1 MTATLRRG
9 RRAAIVTTLTERVP
23 LDRIEQRARQGRP
36 GRTIL
41 AVIALVLF
49 GLGWL
54 ACKACAVA
62 WFAAAWCGSAVVE
75 GWQSARAGQR
85 AP

>member
-1 MTATLRRG
+1 MTSIA
-9 RRAAIVTTLTERVP
+9 ERVP
-23 LDRIEQRARQGRP
+23 LDRIEARARHARP

-41 AVIALVLF
+41 AVIASVLF

-75 GWQSARAGQR
+75 GWQSAKAGQR